1 MDNKKEVVYDLAG
14 AFVAIMVGCIVVIMI
29 LVNLPNAKDLDG
41 ALIANVLT
49 GGVTLFA
56 PIAAYYLLSDWKEQ
70 FKFSKKVDFI
80 LEIRSEIRILDDELF
95 KLRNYYPLDLMRPYD
110 NEEIEIASK
119 EYYKVIEKYENH
131 IVKISDLFDD
141 LHFLLNIEDIERN
154 RIDKNLKK
162 LLSFSI
168 LSKRAHRTIY
178 NALIKNERDVK
189 ITPSFAKCRAAYDA
203 LYDGPQIETTEGKLS
218 YDEGGL
224 LINSIKYLKDACYE
238 LYEEGYSKNRSLLNR
253 LLDK

>member
-80 LEIRSEIRILDDELF
+80 LEIRSEIRLLDDELF
-95 KLRNYYPLDLMRPYD
+95 KLNGS
-110 NEEIEIASK
+110 E
-119 EYYKVIEKYENH
+119 KV
-131 IVKISDLFDD
+131 L
-141 LHFLLNIEDIERN
+141 
-154 RIDKNLKK
+154 
-162 LLSFSI
+162 
-168 LSKRAHRTIY
+168 
-178 NALIKNERDVK
+178 
-189 ITPSFAKCRAAYDA
+189 
-203 LYDGPQIETTEGKLS
+203 
-218 YDEGGL
+218 
-224 LINSIKYLKDACYE
+224 
-238 LYEEGYSKNRSLLNR
+238 
-253 LLDK
+253 